1 MAKIGL
7 KNFRY
12 GIATIGQDGAI
23 TYGGAKKPGKAITFN
38 FEPTKSDAKLYAD
51 DSLAESDTSV
61 TGGTCT
67 IGIDRL
73 DEITIADLLGHTN
86 NEGEIVSSNNDIAP
100 YVGLGRITRLIQ
112 DGTLKFRVTFLAQ
125 VVFSEPSQEDNTR
138 GENVEF
144 NTYELEGDV
153 VVPANGVWRKEKT
166 FTTEADA
173 IEYLEGLLGTT
184 TEGQGN
190 G

>member
-7 KNFRY
+7 NNFRY
-12 GIATIGQDGAI
+12 GIATIGSDGSI
-23 TYGGAKKPGKAITFN
+23 TYGAAQKPGKAITFS

-67 IGIDRL
+67 IGIDRF
-73 DEITIADLLGHTN
+73 DEVTMAALLGHTN
-86 NEGEIVSSNNDIAP
+86 TDGEVVSSINDVAP
-100 YVGLGRITRLIQ
+100 YVGLGRVTRLLI
-112 DGTLKFRVTFLAQ
+112 DGVQKFRVTFLSQ
-125 VVFSEPSQEDNTR
+125 VVFSEPSSSDNTR
-138 GENVEF
+138 GESIEF
-144 NTYELEGDV
+144 ATYELEGNV

-173 IEYLEGLLGTT
+173 IQYLEGLFGTSPVSV
-184 TEGQGN
+184 
-190 G
+190 